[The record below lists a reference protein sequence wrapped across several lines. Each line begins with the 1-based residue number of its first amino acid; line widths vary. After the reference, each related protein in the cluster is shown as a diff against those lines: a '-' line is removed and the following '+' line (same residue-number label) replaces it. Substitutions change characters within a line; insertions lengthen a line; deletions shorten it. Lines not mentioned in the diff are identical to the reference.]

1 MTTPY
6 ERINQ
11 GFLLIGRNFT
21 DITRRDS
28 RLDRSAMTL
37 LACLDAGG
45 PMTLAELSAVL
56 GRDVSTLNRQTAAL
70 LRRDLAERIPD
81 PAGGMARK
89 FRISTEGARRLADE
103 QANNLR
109 ATRVLLDGWTAAEIE
124 SFAAALE
131 RYNAAIEERSGR
143 HWPASDK
150 A

>member
-21 DITRRDS
+21 DITRRES

-70 LRRDLAERIPD
+70 LRGGLAERIPD
-81 PAGGMARK
+81 PAGGVARK
-89 FRISTEGARRLADE
+89 FRISAEGARRLADE
-103 QANNLR
+103 QAGNLR
-109 ATRVLLDGWTAAEIE
+109 ATKLLLEGWTADEIE
-124 SFAAALE
+124 SFASALE
-131 RYNAAIEERSGR
+131 RYNAAIEQRSGR
-143 HWPASDK
+143 HWPGGDK
-150 A
+150 G

>member
-1 MTTPY
+1 MTSAY
-6 ERINQ
+6 DRIVQ

-21 DITRRDS
+21 DMTRRES

-70 LRRDLAERIPD
+70 LRTDLAERIPD

-89 FRISTEGARRLADE
+89 FRISPEGARRLAAE

-109 ATRVLLDGWTAAEIE
+109 ATKLLLDDWTDDEIE
-124 SFAAALE
+124 SFATALE

-143 HWPASDK
+143 HWPRGDK
-150 A
+150 R